1 MPTLND
7 LYYTF
12 IGNKYLNPE
21 YTTQYN
27 LGVTYAKNFD
37 GVLRRIDFQA
47 DAYYNE
53 VDDKIVAMPTS
64 NQFQW
69 TMINLGRVEIRGIET
84 TVQTN
89 WLFGPV
95 TFNARLNYTYQ
106 KAQDVTDRTSEWYGG
121 QIPLYPVAQ
130 RFRRTESRLPGMGSE
145 LQLPLHRRTLRIR
158 REHPR
163 KLRAAVVYARHG
175 ALEIHPVQKNGAAHH
190 RRSEQHLQPAIRSR
204 TMLPDAGHEF

>member
-84 TVQTN
+84 TVQTD

-95 TFNARLNYTYQ
+95 TLQRPAELHLPESPGRHRPDERMVRRPN
-106 KAQDVTDRTSEWYGG
+106 
-121 QIPLYPVAQ
+121 PLYPVA
-130 RFRRTESRLPGMGSE
+130 L
-145 LQLPLHRRTLRIR
+145 
-158 REHPR
+158 
-163 KLRAAVVYARHG
+163 AVPPY
-175 ALEIHPVQKNGAAHH
+175 
-190 RRSEQHLQPAIRSR
+190 
-204 TMLPDAGHEF
+204 